1 MPDLNP
7 RVQDPHQRGLELVMA
22 EQMSG
27 LYKHL
32 SDVEMILK
40 DRPFEF
46 GLTRYAEFFDRILSE
61 ATTIHDNGVA
71 YIAAERIKGR
81 K

>member
-1 MPDLNP
+1 M
-7 RVQDPHQRGLELVMA
+7 QDITQRGLELVMA
-22 EQMSG
+22 EQMSI
-27 LYKHL
+27 LREHL
-32 SDVEMILK
+32 STVGKVLK
-40 DRPFEF
+40 DRPDEF
-46 GLTRYAEFFDRILSE
+46 GLSRYAEFFDRILLE